1 MASAGYTLQQQ
12 KGSVET
18 RIKLLINSDLK
29 EICKAYNY
37 QVSGTKAVLQ
47 KRCIEILS
55 DIVDRGDDNA
65 FKDLN
70 YRVANHGK
78 SPPQPNG
85 ASVAASSNYPTPNGY
100 HTNNQMAPGRPSA
113 AQNRFSTGGRY
124 FKPSPFYEVQDTV
137 MGYTELHEMPQ
148 NRHTVR
154 QDLRLTADQ
163 VTRLKADPSLRL
175 MLYCGLS
182 SGMNQWTTVDVAFPN
197 QLEVKI
203 NDDDVRANFKGLKNK
218 PGSTKPA
225 DITDRVRKNVG
236 YPNRL
241 AITYA
246 LTSKRYAFVIHLVKY
261 ISADALTER
270 IKQGTHGGGV
280 FSKTRVLQEMQK
292 ANDDD
297 DLVATS
303 VTMTLKD
310 PISALRIE
318 TPVRS
323 TVCSHNQCFEA
334 KWFLQLQDQAPQWSC
349 PVCSKSV
356 SYESLCVDQYFEEI
370 LQKTPSSIESIHL
383 QPNGEWQMIKEK
395 EDAKP
400 QGNSSRNNRASY
412 DDDFDDDLIEIVED
426 QPAPKPA
433 LGGAAMPYSTPSLL
447 SPATNSTFP
456 LNTPP
461 LSSRGNSAA
470 PSMSSVA
477 QSNKRPVSSVID
489 LTLSD
494 NEEEEQM
501 PRSGKRQQTGTST
514 HYGNTAQSSTPN
526 SLPDPRFSYPAGQG
540 QITDGYRQPVNATRP
555 VSNGRSSGSGS
566 YHSAQQQFGISGSA
580 SGTGSPFRTGI
591 SGSSAYNPPH
601 NYIQSHTNP
610 YGQWRP
616 PTTQNTPTTSS
627 FQSFSLRPPQPSV
640 SPAQQST
647 HQSPDQAFR
656 LPPVSTILPNGYN
669 TGWRSDYHAGQ
680 SSSPPG

>member
-55 DIVDRGDDNA
+55 DIVNRGDDNA

-70 YRVANHGK
+70 YRVAHHGR

-85 ASVAASSNYPTPNGY
+85 TSVAASSNYTTPNGY
-100 HTNNQMAPGRPSA
+100 HNNSNNQMAPGRPPA
-113 AQNRFSTGGRY
+113 AHNRYPTGGRY
-124 FKPSPFYEVQDTV
+124 FRSSPFYEVQETI

-163 VTRLKADPSLRL
+163 VARLKSDPSFRI

-225 DITDRVRKNVG
+225 DITDKVRKNAG

-246 LTSKRYAFVIHLVKY
+246 LTTKRYAFVIHLVKY
-261 ISADALTER
+261 INADVLTER
-270 IKQGTHGGGV
+270 IQKGQHGGGII
-280 FSKTRVLQEMQK
+280 SKQKVLQEMQK
-292 ANDDD
+292 ANADDD
-297 DLVATS
+297 IVATS

-356 SYESLCVDQYFEEI
+356 SYESLCVDKYFEEI
-370 LQKTPSSIESIHL
+370 LQKTPSSIESIHVE
-383 QPNGEWQMIKEK
+383 PNGEWQMIKEE
-395 EDAKP
+395 EDPKP
-400 QGNSSRNNRASY
+400 QGHSSRNNRAAY

-426 QPAPKPA
+426 QPVPKPA
-433 LGGAAMPYSTPSLL
+433 IGGAAIQYSTPSLL

-461 LSSRGNSAA
+461 LSSRGNSVA

-477 QSNKRPVSSVID
+477 QSNKRPASSVID

-501 PRSGKRQQTGTST
+501 PRSGKRQQTGS
-514 HYGNTAQSSTPN
+514 QSTP
-526 SLPDPRFSYPAGQG
+526 PDRSVTAGAAVAAASTAHNTTSGVVVLQVG
-540 QITDGYRQPVNATRP
+540 QDRLSTLASAAAQHTTRP
-555 VSNGRSSGSGS
+555 SPPPKVSPTHPGSG
-566 YHSAQQQFGISGSA
+566 GRPRI
-580 SGTGSPFRTGI
+580 I
-591 SGSSAYNPPH
+591 
-601 NYIQSHTNP
+601 I
-610 YGQWRP
+610 RP
-616 PTTQNTPTTSS
+616 P
-627 FQSFSLRPPQPSV
+627 RPPS
-640 SPAQQST
+640 
-647 HQSPDQAFR
+647 
-656 LPPVSTILPNGYN
+656 N
-669 TGWRSDYHAGQ
+669 RSL
-680 SSSPPG
+680 